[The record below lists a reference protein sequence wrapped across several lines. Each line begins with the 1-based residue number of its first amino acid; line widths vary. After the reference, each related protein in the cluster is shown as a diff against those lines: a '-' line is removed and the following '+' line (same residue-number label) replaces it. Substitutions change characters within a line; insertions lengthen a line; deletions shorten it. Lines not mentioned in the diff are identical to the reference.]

1 MNTNPA
7 SPSEQVARA
16 AEFGPITPSNSSQ
29 PEAPLETLED
39 IPITMTA
46 RLGRSVLT
54 IGDILKLGPGSTV
67 TLDREVQ
74 QPVDLIVGDKVFA
87 RGEVL
92 VIDERFAIR
101 IKELVRPGGE
111 RR

>member
-1 MNTNPA
+1 VSEMNPTT
-7 SPSEQVARA
+7 EHVAKA
-16 AEFGPITPSNSSQ
+16 AEFTPIQPTDNSTT
-29 PEAPLETLED
+29 EANLETLAD

-46 RLGRSVLT
+46 RLGRVTLT

-67 TLDREVQ
+67 NLDREVQ
-74 QPVDLIVGDKVFA
+74 QPIDLIVGDKVFA

-101 IKELVRPGGE
+101 IKEVIRPGGD